1 MTRDHDNPFGELQ
14 RVFHEPSRL
23 AIMSHLAGAARG
35 APFTELKEACDLTDG
50 NLSRHLKT
58 LEEAGAVRIEKSF
71 VGARPRTTVH
81 LTDQGRDGFVAYLDA
96 LEAVLRRAA
105 DATAASRKRGKRR
118 VRVRG
123 RPAEA

>member
-1 MTRDHDNPFGELQ
+1 MTAEHDNPCGELA
-14 RVFHEPSRL
+14 RLFHEPGRL

-35 APFTELKEACDLTDG
+35 APFTELKEMCELTDG

-58 LEEAGAVRIEKSF
+58 LETGGAVRIEKSF

-81 LTDQGRDGFVAYLDA
+81 LTDEGRDGFVAYLET

-105 DATAASRKRGKRR
+105 DATGAVKKRR
-118 VRVRG
+118 RGSARVRR
-123 RPAEA
+123 RPAQA

>member
-1 MTRDHDNPFGELQ
+1 MATDHDNPCADLERL
-14 RVFHEPSRL
+14 FHEPSRL

-35 APFTELKEACDLTDG
+35 APFTELKEMCELTDG

-58 LEEAGAVRIEKSF
+58 LENAGAVRIEKSF

-81 LTDQGRDGFVAYLDA
+81 LTAEGREGFVAYLDT

-105 DATAASRKRGKRR
+105 DATRTARKRRR
-118 VRVRG
+118 GSVRVRG
-123 RPAEA
+123 RTAEA